1 MPTGDDRRTGKPVQG
16 RRSAASIASSA
27 LSRATGYS
35 PAEKWPEKI
44 EVQTRYA
51 AELYNVDVR

>member
-1 MPTGDDRRTGKPVQG
+1 MIDALESRYRVEEC
-16 RRSAASIASSA
+16 SFNSIFGTFEG
-27 LSRATGYS
+27 TGYS